1 MAFDACEKKPVLCDH
16 WHPFTKRRN
25 GMSILQPG
33 TQAPAFS
40 LAAHSGDSFALSAFH
55 GRKTVVCFLPFAFTG
70 G

>member
-1 MAFDACEKKPVLCDH
+1 
-16 WHPFTKRRN
+16 
-25 GMSILQPG
+25 MSILQPG

-40 LAAHSGDSFALSAFH
+40 LAAHSADSFALSAFH